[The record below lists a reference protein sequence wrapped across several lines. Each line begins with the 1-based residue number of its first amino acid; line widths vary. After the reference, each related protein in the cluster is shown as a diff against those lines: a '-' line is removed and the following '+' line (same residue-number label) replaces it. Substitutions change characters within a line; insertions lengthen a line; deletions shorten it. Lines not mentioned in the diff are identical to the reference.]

1 MVKEKVKMMS
11 KMMSNPTNSLY
22 QALADYWVFLTI
34 KAILGDT
41 HSNEESIITVWER
54 VGYTINTGDF
64 LMVFNN

>member
-1 MVKEKVKMMS
+1 MP
-11 KMMSNPTNSLY
+11 KMMSNLTHSLHL
-22 QALADYWVFLTI
+22 ALADFWVFLTI

-64 LMVFNN
+64 LVAFNNWLELKE